1 MARKKK
7 RASAQRSAAAGVNK
21 IQSTGRGA
29 AASATSAAAGAA
41 STASSSV
48 KTGAAAT
55 TAGLTGARLSGNAST
70 ASVSGKRLKGWR
82 RYTPPNGKG
91 KYPWRKRWLG
101 LVPLAG
107 LAVFGGWWGW
117 DHVEDRLDERAIVH
131 LACEGID
138 ADELDMDWSYR
149 DVTIEGELPP
159 GVTPDRVKQIIDEG
173 SDDTECLAERAD
185 EAGIDLDAD
194 ADPGVY
200 DVNVAALAAAP
211 LVLPTAEPEPTAV
224 PQPTATAVPEPTAA
238 PAATATPVPE
248 PTPTEVAEPTAV
260 PIAVALDT
268 QGGYDGRT
276 ITLAGVVASEAQRQ
290 TLVDAAIAA
299 VSDGNVVDEL
309 EIDEARAADGNDGL
323 VGDLANVVGLFGD
336 ELLEGSAQLADG
348 ALTWDVLARDQGIA
362 DGLSLPGTGTLD
374 VAAPRA
380 PTFTG

>member
-1 MARKKK
+1 M
-7 RASAQRSAAAGVNK
+7 
-21 IQSTGRGA
+21 QSTGRGA
-29 AASATSAAAGAA
+29 AASATSSAAGAA

-55 TAGLTGARLSGNAST
+55 TTGLTGARLSGNAST

-117 DHVEDRLDERAIVH
+117 DHVEDRLHERAVVH

-138 ADELDMDWSYR
+138 ANQLDMDWSYR
-149 DVTIEGELPP
+149 EVTVRGDLPP
-159 GVTPDRVKQIIDEG
+159 GVDADGAKDIVNTIEEG
-173 SDDTECLAERAD
+173 SSDTECLAKRAD
-185 EAGIDLDAD
+185 EAGIDLDPD
-194 ADPGVY
+194 ADTGVY
-200 DVNVAALAAAP
+200 KAKMAAALAAP
-211 LVLPTAEPEPTAV
+211 LVIPTAEPEPTSTPA
-224 PQPTATAVPEPTAA
+224 PTATAVPEPTATPA
-238 PAATATPVPE
+238 PTATAVPE
-248 PTPTEVAEPTAV
+248 PTPTNVAEPTAV

-290 TLVDAAIAA
+290 TLIDAATAA
-299 VSDGNVVDEL
+299 VGTGNVVDEL